1 MKETSPKSKLSYK
14 IIWLRTRMKLL
25 GKKQFVCYG
34 NIMVKYKSIDCSHR
48 HRFKAIRK
56 ATNARPATVNR
67 TIKAKYSLGYW
78 HIDCNLI

>member
-1 MKETSPKSKLSYK
+1 
-14 IIWLRTRMKLL
+14 MKLL

-67 TIKAKYSLGYW
+67 TIKAKYSLGY
-78 HIDCNLI
+78 